1 MHSLWPAGESA
12 DTVCALVLTD
22 DPVRN
27 AFSAGVSPLP
37 AIDPERLERE
47 IGLISGVFDQP
58 DELRR
63 KVLDL
68 LDFYADR
75 AKRPG
80 AATHADDVPWDFG
93 IPKPVQRALAKAL
106 SVCGVRR
113 PDAALTAAE
122 SLWQAAYRET
132 RLLALAILSGQTR
145 PEVADWIEVHILEA
159 QDSRVLK
166 EAAGV
171 GLEGWRLADP
181 PALVQRALGWTRGAE
196 TSLQTLG
203 LMALA
208 AAVDDPRF
216 EQLPSLMRGL
226 AGLGPA
232 PRGDSRRALGDLV
245 NSLAR
250 RTPPEAA
257 RFLLDEIDRRS
268 PGIDRLVR
276 GSLDMFPPAQRQQL
290 SRALSR

>member
-1 MHSLWPAGESA
+1 M
-12 DTVCALVLTD
+12 
-22 DPVRN
+22 
-27 AFSAGVSPLP
+27 P
-37 AIDPERLERE
+37 AIDPERLQRE
-47 IGLISGVFDQP
+47 IELISGLFEQP

-93 IPKPVQRALAKAL
+93 IPKPVQRGLAKAL
-106 SVCGVRR
+106 SACGVRH
-113 PDAALTAAE
+113 PGSALTAAE

-145 PEVADWIEVHILEA
+145 PEVADWVEVHILEA

-171 GLEGWRLADP
+171 GLEGWRLVDP
-181 PALVQRALGWTRGAE
+181 PAFVQRAIAWSRGVE
-196 TSLQTLG
+196 TGLQTLG

-216 EQLPSLMRGL
+216 EQLPSLVRGL
-226 AGLGPA
+226 AAVTPA
-232 PRGDSRRALGDLV
+232 PRGEARRALGDLV

-257 RFLLDEIDRRS
+257 RFLLDEIERHS
-268 PGIDRLVR
+268 PGVDRLVR
-276 GSLDMFPPAQRQQL
+276 GSLDAFPPAQRQQL